1 MKKNNPNK
9 DVHSDFNTLKQIIRS
24 SLLEENFVV
33 EKYSNLKTLPR
44 EIVNLKLLCSLSIRN
59 CPNLEELPVELS
71 ELSMLKSLS
80 IVGSSQKKLP
90 KNLDLLVNLRKLAL
104 KASSFGK
111 KTDWTALNSLQKLES
126 FELSGSL
133 KGLKSELAAEI
144 FSIKNLQFLYL
155 DNNNLHK
162 LPYRISELKNL
173 ILLDLSRNAFVDF
186 PDVLVFLPKL
196 ETLIVDAAVINSV
209 PFEIFEMPALKE
221 LKISGRDSS
230 KYSLVSHYENFF
242 NLSKKNNFD
251 KNFIYSV
258 LDILKYP
265 ELMFELEINELI
277 PLLNCGLEP
286 LVSTALEVL
295 NNCLSKNYSIPA
307 EGSVLYIGSKT
318 FEMKSVLKSK
328 LNDIGIGFSTK
339 ISKQISHVL
348 LSPGLNITNF
358 SGLSN
363 FVFITE
369 KMLRD
374 LFDEE
379 SNLLSENNIDF
390 KDSLEKIRMLLNSGD
405 EDNNLLG
412 LQLLGNSM
420 LPDTLLTDLLFL
432 YKKTSNANIRKITLG
447 LVQKSGH
454 LSLALNLKKRVALLN
469 VSETTLTKNLLFYCS
484 FNLINRFRLLNL
496 IYNLSG
502 NGQNFALLYLN
513 SLEKLHFFSK
523 IIEDGQLDLSYLEL
537 QKLPDDFYIFSEQV
551 YSLVLNNNNFD
562 SFPIA
567 ALLKLKNLKKLNF
580 AGNYSVWHYPDSIS
594 QIKNLELFIVPE
606 IFELRTTKKLIAEL
620 EKMNVEVIGKISF

>member
-9 DVHSDFNTLKQIIRS
+9 DVHSDFNTLKQLILS
-24 SLLEENFVV
+24 SLHEENFVV

-111 KTDWTALNSLQKLES
+111 KTDWAALNSLQKLES

-133 KGLKSELAAEI
+133 KSLKSELAAEI
-144 FSIKNLQFLYL
+144 FSIKNIQFLYL

-173 ILLDLSRNAFVDF
+173 ILLDLSRNTFVDF

-196 ETLIVDAAVINSV
+196 ETLIIDAAVINSV

-221 LKISGRDSS
+221 LKISGRDSA
-230 KYSLVSHYENFF
+230 KYPLVSHFEKFF
-242 NLSKKNNFD
+242 NLSKKNKFD

-258 LDILKYP
+258 LDTLKYP
-265 ELMFELEINELI
+265 ELMSELEINELI

-286 LVSTALEVL
+286 IVSAALEL
-295 NNCLSKNYSIPA
+295 LDKDLSEAYIVPA

-318 FEMKSVLKSK
+318 FESKAVLKSK
-328 LNDIGIGFSTK
+328 LKVLGISISTK
-339 ISKQISHVL
+339 ISKEISHVL
-348 LSPGLNITNF
+348 LSPGLKTTDF
-358 SGLSN
+358 SELPDSR
-363 FVFITE
+363 FITE
-369 KMLRD
+369 KMLMD
-374 LFDEE
+374 LFDDE
-379 SNLLSENNIDF
+379 SNLLSEKNIDF

-432 YKKTSNANIRKITLG
+432 YKKTSNTNIRKITLG

-454 LSLALNLKKRVALLN
+454 LSLALNLKKRIALLN
-469 VSETTLTKNLLFYCS
+469 ISETTLTKNLLFYCS

-496 IYNLSG
+496 VYNLSG
-502 NGQNFALLYLN
+502 NGRNFALLHLN
-513 SLEKLHFFSK
+513 SLEKLHFFTK
-523 IIEDGQLDLSYLEL
+523 LIENGQLDLSCLEI

-580 AGNYSVWHYPDSIS
+580 AENYSVWHYPDNIS
-594 QIKNLELFIVPE
+594 QLKNLELFIVPE
-606 IFELRTTKKLIAEL
+606 NFELRATAKLIVEL
-620 EKMNVEVIGKISF
+620 EKMHVELKIGGS